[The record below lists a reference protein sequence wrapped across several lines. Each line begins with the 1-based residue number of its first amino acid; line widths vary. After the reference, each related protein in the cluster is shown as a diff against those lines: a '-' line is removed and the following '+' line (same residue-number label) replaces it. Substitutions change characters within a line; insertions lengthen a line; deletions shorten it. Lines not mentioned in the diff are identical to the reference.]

1 MCKNLPILM
10 HAGLRASCALDL
22 DLYHQNKLLN
32 SLSNSKIDTQMACCC
47 VQQCTSW
54 SDLIITKC
62 RLAQWF
68 FKDSLLFEFQS
79 IQNSNHLNNMASP
92 FSLSQLEC
100 VTPFSYYRLQ
110 EAKDYMAVKLTL
122 ELLII
127 ARSVIPLDIKSDN
140 DNSKSIN
147 VIFLFYTIPEDGV
160 LIIVLISLCIIT
172 GGASGLNINTGEVS
186 QFSDIYY

>member
-1 MCKNLPILM
+1 
-10 HAGLRASCALDL
+10 
-22 DLYHQNKLLN
+22 
-32 SLSNSKIDTQMACCC
+32 
-47 VQQCTSW
+47 
-54 SDLIITKC
+54 
-62 RLAQWF
+62 
-68 FKDSLLFEFQS
+68 
-79 IQNSNHLNNMASP
+79 MASP